1 MLRHN
6 IEIAIAVMAKN
17 EYTTEATDK
26 KDSEFGDVVNKTFLN
41 Y

>member
-6 IEIAIAVMAKN
+6 IEITIAVMAKN

-26 KDSEFGDVVNKTFLN
+26 KGSEFGNVVNETFLS